1 MQRKAQR
8 HKMKMEL
15 ALTWSEWRTM
25 WTIVFF
31 DLPVITKEQRHDY
44 AQFRRGLIELGYT
57 KLQYSVYA
65 RHLATDERAKHF
77 FKAIETMLPPEGQ
90 VRILTVT
97 GKQFENQIIFEKT
110 RRKPPE
116 NEPIQLE
123 LF

>member
-1 MQRKAQR
+1 MQKKALR
-8 HKMKMEL
+8 HKAKMEL
-15 ALTWSEWRTM
+15 ALKWSEWKTV
-25 WTIVFF
+25 WTLVFF

-44 AQFRRGLIELGYT
+44 AQFRKGLIELGFN

-65 RHLATDERAKHF
+65 RHLGTDERVKHF
-77 FKAIETMLPPEGQ
+77 SKAIEHMLPPEGQ

-110 RRKPPE
+110 RRKKPE